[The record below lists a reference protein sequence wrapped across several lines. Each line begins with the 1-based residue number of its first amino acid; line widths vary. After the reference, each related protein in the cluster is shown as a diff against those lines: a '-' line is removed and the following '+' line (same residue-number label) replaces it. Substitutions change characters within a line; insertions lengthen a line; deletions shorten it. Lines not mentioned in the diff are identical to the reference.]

1 MIAEQLAIWGAP
13 QRRRRPGRPSRR
25 ARFDCA
31 LETMHTYAA
40 LTAGANPTNNRAEP
54 SMLWI
59 QMSDD
64 DWKDPW
70 LANVGMAAFGLYWK
84 ALSWA
89 NDQTRG
95 RDFLSAESV
104 LGDLES
110 WFIPERE
117 VRGWKAGREANQL
130 VKAGIWVAM
139 QGGYRYLYLRDEN
152 KPKTVFERRSRDTSR
167 KRKQRAPRL
176 TDEAAGGW

>member
-1 MIAEQLAIWGAP
+1 
-13 QRRRRPGRPSRR
+13 
-25 ARFDCA
+25 
-31 LETMHTYAA
+31 MHTYAA
-40 LTAGANPTNNRAEP
+40 LSSGTDPNNERAEP

-70 LANVGMAAFGLYWK
+70 LTNVGMAAFGLYWK

-95 RDFLSAESV
+95 RDFLSSESV

-117 VRGWKAGREANQL
+117 VRGWKATREAKQL
-130 VKAGIWVAM
+130 VEAGIWVAM
-139 QGGYRYLYLRDEN
+139 QSGYRYLHLRDEN
-152 KPKTVFERRSRDTSR
+152 KPKTVYEKRLKDTSR
-167 KRKQRAPRL
+167 KRKQRAPKPP
-176 TDEAAGGW
+176 DAAAGGW

>member
-1 MIAEQLAIWGAP
+1 MTEQLAFWGES

-25 ARFDCA
+25 ARFDRA
-31 LETMHTYAA
+31 LDTMLFYADVAA
-40 LTAGANPTNNRAEP
+40 LAGPTNVRAEP

-104 LGDLES
+104 VGDLGS
-110 WFIPERE
+110 WFIPDRE
-117 VRGWKAGREANQL
+117 IRGWKAIREAKQL
-130 VKAGIWVAM
+130 VEAGIWVAM

-152 KPKTVFERRSRDTSR
+152 KPKTVYEKRSRETSR
-167 KRKQRAPRL
+167 KRKQRAPKPP
-176 TDEAAGGW
+176 ESAAGRW

>member
-1 MIAEQLAIWGAP
+1 MRFYADVYALAG
-13 QRRRRPGRPSRR
+13 
-25 ARFDCA
+25 
-31 LETMHTYAA
+31 
-40 LTAGANPTNNRAEP
+40 PTNEHAEP

-104 LGDLES
+104 LGDLGS
-110 WFIPERE
+110 WFIPDRE
-117 VRGWKAGREANQL
+117 IRGWKATREAKQL
-130 VKAGIWVAM
+130 VEAGIWVAM
-139 QGGYRYLYLRDEN
+139 QGGYRYRHLRVEN
-152 KPKTVFERRSRDTSR
+152 KPKMVYEKRTRETSR
-167 KRKQRAPRL
+167 KRKQRALRPS
-176 TDEAAGGW
+176 DDAAGGW

>member
-1 MIAEQLAIWGAP
+1 MYI
-13 QRRRRPGRPSRR
+13 
-25 ARFDCA
+25 
-31 LETMHTYAA
+31 YAA
-40 LTAGANPTNNRAEP
+40 LTAGADPTNNRAEP

-117 VRGWKAGREANQL
+117 VRGWKAGREAKQL
-130 VKAGIWVAM
+130 VQAQIWVAM

-167 KRKQRAPRL
+167 KRKQRAPKRS
-176 TDEAAGGW
+176 ESAAGGW

>member
-1 MIAEQLAIWGAP
+1 M
-13 QRRRRPGRPSRR
+13 R
-25 ARFDCA
+25 
-31 LETMHTYAA
+31 TYAD
-40 LTAGANPTNNRAEP
+40 LSAGEGPINERPEP

-70 LANVGMAAFGLYWK
+70 LTNVGMAAFGLYWK

-117 VRGWKAGREANQL
+117 VRGWKATREAKQL
-130 VKAGIWVAM
+130 VSARIWVEM
-139 QGGYRYLYLRDEN
+139 QAGYRYLYLRDGN
-152 KPKTVFERRSRDTSR
+152 KPKAVFEKRSKDTSR
-167 KRKQRAPRL
+167 KRKQRTPQPP
-176 TDEAAGGW
+176 DGAAGRW